1 VAYYSEFNCDEN
13 SKAEIIGGVWKLV
26 PSERVTL
33 SPNRPTRKTDH
44 PNLRFDSKGVTLS
57 ISGIPF
63 SSTVSSLEPAVV
75 DSSTSSNANNKFSF
89 ENSLVDNE
97 QMDQRP
103 LSASLL
109 ELVQVQNICIS
120 YICLLVH
127 LKTVPFYLLS
137 QSGLNAIYTS
147 KREEES
153 SSINDEADR
162 VAASKAAEDSAKETE
177 KHIELIVQNFKGAL
191 TEATVLNASDVS

>member
-1 VAYYSEFNCDEN
+1 VAYYSEFNYDEN

-33 SPNRPTRKTDH
+33 SPNRPTRKIDH

-63 SSTVSSLEPAVV
+63 SNTVSSLEPAVV
-75 DSSTSSNANNKFSF
+75 DSSTSSNPNNKFSF
-89 ENSLVDNE
+89 ENSLLDND

-109 ELVQVQNICIS
+109 ELVQVQSICIS

-127 LKTVPFYLLS
+127 LITVPFYLLS

-147 KREEES
+147 KREDES